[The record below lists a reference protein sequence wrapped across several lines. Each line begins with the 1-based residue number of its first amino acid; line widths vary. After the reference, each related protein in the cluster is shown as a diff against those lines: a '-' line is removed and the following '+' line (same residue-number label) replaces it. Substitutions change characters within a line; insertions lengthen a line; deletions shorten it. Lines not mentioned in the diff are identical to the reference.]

1 MTATTWRPVWMLL
14 ILVESSALAAPAG
27 AQFAGGRS
35 AFDQRSGAERVQFRD
50 FFGGDR
56 RSSYPNNS
64 YEPFWGNRRP
74 SYPNNSYDPYNP
86 FYRRPQVYESTKAP
100 PPRKVDKP
108 PAETVVVIGDLLGDW
123 LGYGLEQVFAETPEI
138 GIERKIKPD
147 LGLARDDA
155 RVDAPEWSKTISDL
169 LTTEKPNAIV
179 LMLGI
184 NDRLPLRDRVPTTR
198 ATTALPDSD
207 HPASAAVEVRPQG
220 ANYEFHTDRWAELY
234 SKRIDDMIATLKTKG
249 VPIVWVGLPA
259 IRGAKSTSDMSY
271 LNELYRA
278 RAENAIIAPNRKS
291 RKRNRRWRSA
301 AAARPE
307 RVVLLTELHR
317 RAPNWKSRKRNR
329 RRRRRRPHHRIVRPA
344 AAAPARPIEQVE
356 QIRWHRAAQP
366 RARA

>member
-1 MTATTWRPVWMLL
+1 M
-14 ILVESSALAAPAG
+14 
-27 AQFAGGRS
+27 
-35 AFDQRSGAERVQFRD
+35 D
-50 FFGGDR
+50 F
-56 RSSYPNNS
+56 
-64 YEPFWGNRRP
+64 
-74 SYPNNSYDPYNP
+74 
-86 FYRRPQVYESTKAP
+86 
-100 PPRKVDKP
+100 
-108 PAETVVVIGDLLGDW
+108 
-123 LGYGLEQVFAETPEI
+123 EQVFAETPEI

-278 RAENAIIAPNRKS
+278 RAENAIIAPN
-291 RKRNRRWRSA
+291 
-301 AAARPE
+301 
-307 RVVLLTELHR
+307 
-317 RAPNWKSRKRNR
+317 
-329 RRRRRRPHHRIVRPA
+329 
-344 AAAPARPIEQVE
+344 
-356 QIRWHRAAQP
+356 
-366 RARA
+366 